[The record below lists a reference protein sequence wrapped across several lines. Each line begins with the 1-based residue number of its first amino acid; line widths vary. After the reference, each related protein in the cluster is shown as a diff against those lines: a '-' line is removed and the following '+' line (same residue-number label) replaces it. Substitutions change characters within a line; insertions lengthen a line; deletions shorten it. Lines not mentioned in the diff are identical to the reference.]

1 MDKLNCSTEHRKGQH
16 ITREE
21 RNEIEVRMKDGWSI
35 YKIAQHLGR
44 PYNTIRNEIQRG
56 LTPLYN
62 GKVLRYKAETA
73 EKVYREHRKNSRRTF
88 KLLAASKF
96 IQYVINQFR
105 EEEWSPDAS
114 FGHALRTG
122 KFRREE
128 MVCTKTLYNYID
140 LSLISL
146 TNMDLPEKLKRK
158 TKGSRVRENK
168 RILGDSIEDRP
179 KEIDTRR
186 EFGHWEI
193 DSVLGKK
200 GKDEPVVVTIVERKL
215 RKSIWVKAADHSA
228 ESMQTAVKNVI
239 GYFGE
244 QYRDVFKSITADNGS
259 EFAMLSELKDLGIPV
274 YFTHPYTS
282 CEKGTN
288 ECHNRML
295 RRFIPKERSINDYS
309 ADDILIFS
317 DIINNLPRKIL
328 GYYTPDELFDI
339 ELDRIYA
346 C

>member
-1 MDKLNCSTEHRKGQH
+1 MDNLNCNTEHRKGQH

-21 RNEIEVRMKDGWSI
+21 RNEIEVRLKDGWSI
-35 YKIAQHLGR
+35 YKIAKHLGR
-44 PYNTIRNEIQRG
+44 PYNTIKNEIQRG

-62 GKVLRYKAETA
+62 GKVFRYKSETA
-73 EKVYREHRKNSRRTF
+73 EKVYREHRKSCRRTF
-88 KLLAASKF
+88 KLLTAAKF
-96 IQYVINQFR
+96 IQYVIDQFK
-105 EEEWSPDAS
+105 EEGWSLDAG
-114 FGHALRTG
+114 FGYALRTG

-158 TKGSRVRENK
+158 TKSKQVRENK
-168 RILGDSIEDRP
+168 RILGDSIDDRP
-179 KEIDTRR
+179 KEIETRA

-200 GKDEPVVVTIVERKL
+200 KKDEPVVVTIVERKL
-215 RKSIWVKAADHSA
+215 RKSIWIKAADHSA
-228 ESMQTAVKNVI
+228 ESMQTAIKTVI
-239 GYFGE
+239 DYFGE
-244 QYRDVFKSITADNGS
+244 QYRKVFRSITADNGS
-259 EFAMLSELKDLGIPV
+259 EFAMLSELKDIGIPV

-295 RRFIPKERSINDYS
+295 RRFIPKGKSINDFG
-309 ADDILIFS
+309 ADDILIFG

-328 GYYTPDELFDI
+328 GYCTPDELFDA

-346 C
+346 R